1 MLRILKW
8 LIAIDALVVIISL
21 LLDRSDWL
29 LNTQIAFI
37 SSSTV
42 LAASAFSYSRMVYNR
57 LSDGTFVSSDDRDEL
72 EKIEDPH
79 DLYTEEVSRND
90 TQTLKDSIKEE
101 KRHMTKHR
109 RSILQVIK
117 DSRASFSFLRLGA
130 YLLLFVGFFYLSQN
144 LLLHIPSYLIGLSLP
159 ILVVVGLLMTKKE
172 ENNETRV

>member
-1 MLRILKW
+1 MFRILKW
-8 LIAIDALVVIISL
+8 LIAIDVLLVIISL

-37 SSSTV
+37 SSSAV
-42 LAASAFSYSRMVYNR
+42 LTASAFSYSRMVYNR
-57 LSDGTFVSSDDRDEL
+57 LSDGTFVSSDDR
-72 EKIEDPH
+72 
-79 DLYTEEVSRND
+79 
-90 TQTLKDSIKEE
+90 QALKDSIKEE
-101 KRHMTKHR
+101 KRHMKKHR

-117 DSRASFSFLRLGA
+117 DSRTSFSFLRLGA

-159 ILVVVGLLMTKKE
+159 ILIVVGLLMTKKE